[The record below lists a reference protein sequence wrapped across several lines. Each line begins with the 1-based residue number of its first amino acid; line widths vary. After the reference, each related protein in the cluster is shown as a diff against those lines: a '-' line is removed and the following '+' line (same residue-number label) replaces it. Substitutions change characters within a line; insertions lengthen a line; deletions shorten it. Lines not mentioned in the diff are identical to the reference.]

1 MCNASHQSY
10 NNSGYPF
17 FWNEEDET
25 MFMRRTLQITLVMA
39 VLAASLFIP
48 HGVSAAGPCGNIYI
62 VQPGDWLIKIAE
74 RCGVTLQ
81 ALYTAN
87 PGVAWQPY
95 IYPGQALNIPDGAT
109 MPGYPPP
116 PPPPLP
122 GSGGPIN
129 GCANPFCLGGVQA
142 TPSSGILYYWYPS
155 LVVTP
160 MVGGAYFQ
168 ATVRVGQPFT
178 FQARVRNNGDV
189 PLQVIANLDTPGNW
203 DLGDVRSDCQ
213 DTLHVGGTCTFSWV
227 FTPRVNGSVL
237 MRVYV
242 RGFYTDPYGSQQ
254 RVTDSPGYVV
264 GAY

>member
-81 ALYTAN
+81 ALYNAN

-95 IYPGQALNIPDGAT
+95 IYPGQALNIPGG
-109 MPGYPPP
+109 GYP

-129 GCANPFCLGGVQA
+129 GCPNPFCQVYGAPG
-142 TPSSGILYYWYPS
+142 PGNGILYFWYPS
-155 LVVTP
+155 IVVTP
-160 MVGGAYFQ
+160 TAGGSYYQ
-168 ATVRVGQPFT
+168 ATLRVNQLLT

-189 PLQVIANLDTPGNW
+189 PLQVVANLDTPAGW
-203 DLGDVRSDCQ
+203 DLGEVYKDCPDV
-213 DTLHVGGTCTFSWV
+213 LHVGAVCTLSWE
-227 FTPRVNGSVL
+227 FTPRVPGSVL
-237 MRVYV
+237 LRVYA

-254 RVTDSPGYVV
+254 RVTDSPGFVINVY
-264 GAY
+264 